1 LITDTNGIVQSR
13 IDCGQSVDSQNIA
26 PGGKPRSLASNS
38 DLHDS
43 GNEKAQ
49 VLAVGYTPKLT
60 IYATAELY
68 KPGPWRG
75 AQWSLGNSG
84 KEWIQTFYAVNVQ
97 DGSVVARW
105 QEQYPQRLA
114 GEDRDHF
121 LRLGDKLFYV
131 TASEFVELN
140 LDDIISKRNGWK

>member
-1 LITDTNGIVQSR
+1 
-13 IDCGQSVDSQNIA
+13 
-26 PGGKPRSLASNS
+26 
-38 DLHDS
+38 
-43 GNEKAQ
+43 
-49 VLAVGYTPKLT
+49 
-60 IYATAELY
+60 
-68 KPGPWRG
+68 
-75 AQWSLGNSG
+75 
-84 KEWIQTFYAVNVQ
+84 VNVQ